1 MLTDIL
7 AQVRSASGTN
17 EKSALIL
24 ANKGNDLLLTVLR
37 MGHDPF
43 EPYHIVKIPKTKSR
57 SPLPDERARW
67 NAFFDAASS
76 CATRSTTGN
85 AAITLV
91 QSAFEKALPE
101 EEAEMRKILDK
112 HMALGAST
120 KTINKVIPGLIPTF
134 EVALAQKFEE
144 KRIAGRREVAVEP
157 KLDGIRCFAVV
168 ENGHATI
175 FARSGKLISNFDSTI
190 GRDLATLGDGCYDG
204 EIMGQDFTD
213 LMRQAYRKE
222 DVDVSRTYLALF
234 DFLPLSEWKAK
245 ATNLSTRQRYEEL
258 QKRLAGNTSVTC
270 LRIVDRHYVP
280 ASMKEITRLHDVFAA
295 AGYEGAMIKDTESS
309 YRFGRG
315 WEVMKLKAFSDVDLP
330 IVSLIEGTGKH
341 EGKLG
346 SVVVNYEGVEV
357 QVGSGWSD
365 ELREQIWADPK
376 NFVGR
381 VIEVR
386 YQEVTPDG
394 SLRFPTFKCFRNDRE
409 E

>member
-1 MLTDIL
+1 MLVDVL
-7 AQVRSASGTN
+7 AQIRSASGTN
-17 EKSALIL
+17 EKAATLK
-24 ANKGNDLLLTVLR
+24 ANSGNSLLRVVLR

-43 EPYHIVKIPKTKSR
+43 EPYHVVKIPKTTQR
-57 SPLPDERARW
+57 EPLVLEADRW
-67 NAFFDAASS
+67 QAFFDAAAA
-76 CATRSTTGN
+76 CATRKVTGN
-85 AAITLV
+85 AAIAKL
-91 QSAFEKALPE
+91 QAAFSLATPE
-101 EEAEMRKILDK
+101 EEVEMRKVLDK

-144 KRIAGRREVAVEP
+144 KRLAGRTEVAVEP

-175 FARSGKLISNFDSTI
+175 FARSGKLITNFDTTI
-190 GRDLATLGDGCYDG
+190 GADLASLGDGCYDG

-222 DVDVSRTYLALF
+222 NTDVSRAYLALF
-234 DFLPLSEWKAK
+234 DFLPLSEWKSK
-245 ATNLSTRQRYEEL
+245 APVLSTRQRYDAL
-258 QKRLAGNTSVTC
+258 TVRLKAASVKHVQ
-270 LRIVDRHYVP
+270 LVDRSYVAP
-280 ASMKEITRLHDVFAA
+280 DMKLINALHDKYAA
-295 AGYEGAMIKDTESS
+295 AGYEGAMVKDVNAQ

-330 IVSLIEGTGKH
+330 IASLIEGTGKH

-346 SVVVNYEGVEV
+346 SVVVNFNGVDV

-365 ELREQIWADPK
+365 ELRDQVWADPDA
-376 NFVGR
+376 FIGR
-381 VIEVR
+381 MIEVR

-394 SLRFPTFKCFRNDRE
+394 SLRFPTFKCFRNDRDE
-409 E
+409 